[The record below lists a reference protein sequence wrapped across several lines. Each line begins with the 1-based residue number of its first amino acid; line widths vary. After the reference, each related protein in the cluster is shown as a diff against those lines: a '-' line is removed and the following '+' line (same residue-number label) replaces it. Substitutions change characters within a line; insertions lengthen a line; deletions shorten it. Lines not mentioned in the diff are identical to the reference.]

1 MVVVDKATSV
11 EKLDELLEELA
22 VVVVEEVDLHALK
35 P

>member
-1 MVVVDKATSV
+1 MVAVDKATSV
-11 EKLDELLEELA
+11 EKFDERLEELA